1 MSEKL
6 YMKIYR
12 ELKGKLASGEYKK
25 GDKLP
30 TECELVEQYGV
41 SRVTAI
47 RAMKP
52 PEEEGAIKRIPR
64 IGSMCR

>member
-12 ELKGKLASGEYKK
+12 ELKGKLTSGEYKK

-30 TECELVEQYGV
+30 TECELV
-41 SRVTAI
+41 S
-47 RAMKP
+47 
-52 PEEEGAIKRIPR
+52 
-64 IGSMCR
+64 S